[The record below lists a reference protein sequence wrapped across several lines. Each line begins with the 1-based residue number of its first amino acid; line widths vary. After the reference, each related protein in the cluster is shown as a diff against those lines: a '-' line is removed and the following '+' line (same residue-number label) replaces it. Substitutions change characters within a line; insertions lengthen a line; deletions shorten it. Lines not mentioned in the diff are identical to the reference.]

1 MSGMYSS
8 SKIVSNLS
16 MKKKQGLDFENYK
29 LTLHFVLMCDSM
41 KIKVTWHWQWG
52 FIIDFL
58 VNTVESRFKQD
69 FGNDQNLS

>member
-8 SKIVSNLS
+8 SKIVSKLS

-41 KIKVTWHWQWG
+41 KIKVT
-52 FIIDFL
+52 
-58 VNTVESRFKQD
+58 
-69 FGNDQNLS
+69 

>member
-1 MSGMYSS
+1 MTLFPISDLNKGMVKLKKMSGMYSS

-41 KIKVTWHWQWG
+41 KIKVT
-52 FIIDFL
+52 
-58 VNTVESRFKQD
+58 
-69 FGNDQNLS
+69 